1 MTHIRSFS
9 GITPKLADD
18 VWVDE
23 SAVIIGDVE
32 IGGGSSIWPATV
44 IRGDV
49 NQIRIGS
56 NTNIQDGSVL
66 HVTHSSPLTPNG
78 CPLVIGNG
86 VTAGHKVI
94 LHGCTVG
101 DYCLIG
107 MGSVVMDGAIIEP
120 KVIVAAGSL
129 VTEGKV
135 LESGY
140 LWRGS
145 PVKKA
150 RPLSEKELDFL
161 EYVSGHYAKLAR
173 IYIEEK
179 ADLSDQS

>member
-1 MTHIRSFS
+1 M
-9 GITPKLADD
+9 
-18 VWVDE
+18 
-23 SAVIIGDVE
+23 
-32 IGGGSSIWPATV
+32 
-44 IRGDV
+44 
-49 NQIRIGS
+49 
-56 NTNIQDGSVL
+56 
-66 HVTHSSPLTPNG
+66 
-78 CPLVIGNG
+78 IGNG

-145 PVKKA
+145 PAKKA

-161 EYVSGHYAKLAR
+161 EYVSGHYAKLAS
-173 IYIEEK
+173 IYSEEK
-179 ADLSDQS
+179 AGLSDQS

>member
-1 MTHIRSFS
+1 MTNIRAFS
-9 GITPKLADD
+9 GSTPKLADD

-32 IGGGSSIWPATV
+32 IGSGSSIWPTTV

-49 NQIRIGS
+49 NYIRIGN

-66 HVTHSSPLTPNG
+66 HVTHASPLAPEG
-78 CPLVIGNG
+78 CPLIIGNG

-101 DYCLIG
+101 DHCLIG
-107 MGSVVMDGAIIEP
+107 MGAVVMDGAIIEP

-135 LESGY
+135 LEGGY

-145 PVKKA
+145 PATKA
-150 RPLSEKELDFL
+150 RPLSEKELSFL
-161 EYVSGHYAKLAR
+161 EYVSGHYTKLAR
-173 IYIEEK
+173 IYSEEK
-179 ADLSDQS
+179 AVDLD